1 MDWYGQLLVCSMLSV
16 FPSSMA
22 PSSPRASRRAKPLR
36 FLSLSGEAV
45 HAFVL
50 PSYAH
55 LNNSKTLISC
65 SLTRAGL
72 FIGVTRQMIGLPI
85 TVVRGVIEV

>member
-1 MDWYGQLLVCSMLSV
+1 MDWYSQLLVCSMLSV

-22 PSSPRASRRAKPLR
+22 RSSPRASRRAKPPR
-36 FLSLSGEAV
+36 FPSLSGEAV

-55 LNNSKTLISC
+55 LNNGKTLTSC
-65 SLTRAGL
+65 SLTRAGML
-72 FIGVTRQMIGLPI
+72 IRVMSQMTGLP
-85 TVVRGVIEV
+85 TRVV

>member
-22 PSSPRASRRAKPLR
+22 RSSRLASRRAKPPR

-45 HAFVL
+45 RAFVL

-55 LNNSKTLISC
+55 LNNGKTLPSC
-65 SLTRAGL
+65 SLTRAGV
-72 FIGVTRQMIGLPI
+72 FIGVTRQMTGLPT
-85 TVVRGVIEV
+85 TVV

>member
-1 MDWYGQLLVCSMLSV
+1 MDWYGQLFVCSKLSV

-22 PSSPRASRRAKPLR
+22 RSSPRASRRAKPPR
-36 FLSLSGEAV
+36 FLSLNGEAV

-55 LNNSKTLISC
+55 LNNSKTLTSC
-65 SLTRAGL
+65 SLTRAGM
-72 FIGVTRQMIGLPI
+72 FIRIMSQMTGLPT
-85 TVVRGVIEV
+85 TVV

>member
-22 PSSPRASRRAKPLR
+22 RSSPRASRRAKPPR
-36 FLSLSGEAV
+36 FPSLSGEAA

-50 PSYAH
+50 PSYDH
-55 LNNSKTLISC
+55 LNNSKTLTSC
-65 SLTRAGL
+65 SLARAGV
-72 FIGVTRQMIGLPI
+72 FIRVARQMTGLPT
-85 TVVRGVIEV
+85 TVV

>member
-1 MDWYGQLLVCSMLSV
+1 MDWYGRLLVCSRLSV

-22 PSSPRASRRAKPLR
+22 RSSTIASRRAKPRR
-36 FLSLSGEAV
+36 FLSLSGEAA

-55 LNNSKTLISC
+55 LNKGKTLTSC
-65 SLTRAGL
+65 SLTRAGV
-72 FIGVTRQMIGLPI
+72 FIGVTRQMTGLPA
-85 TVVRGVIEV
+85 TVV